1 MPEHR
6 AIFGQVT
13 ENQAVFLAGLEE
25 DLLPEHRGG
34 YALMRDGELIDVF
47 DERARAKEFGFERYP
62 PGGFSVH
69 PIGHPP
75 LQSGYV
81 RAGTVI
87 PAGGGG

>member
-13 ENQAVFLAGLEE
+13 ENQAIFLADLEA

-34 YALMRDGELIDVF
+34 YALMSDGELVAVF
-47 DERARAKEFGFERYP
+47 DERARAKEVGFDRCP
-62 PGGFSVH
+62 PGGFSIH
-69 PIGHPP
+69 PIGHAP

-81 RAGTVI
+81 QSAR
-87 PAGGGG
+87 

>member
-13 ENQAVFLAGLEE
+13 ENQAVFLANLEA

-34 YALMRDGELIDVF
+34 YALMSDGELVAVF
-47 DERARAKEFGFERYP
+47 DERARAKEVGFDRYP
-62 PGGFSVH
+62 PGGFSIH

-81 RAGTVI
+81 GTDALI
-87 PAGGGG
+87 PAGSGE

>member
-13 ENQAVFLAGLEE
+13 ENQAVFLANLEA

-34 YALMRDGELIDVF
+34 YALMSDGELIDVF
-47 DERARAKEFGFERYP
+47 DERARAKEVGLRRYP
-62 PGGFSVH
+62 PGGFSIH
-69 PIGHPP
+69 PIGHPA

-81 RAGTVI
+81 RSDALI
-87 PAGGGG
+87 PAGSGE

>member
-13 ENQAVFLAGLEE
+13 ENQTIFLANLEA
-25 DLLPEHRGG
+25 DLLREHRGG
-34 YALMRDGELIDVF
+34 YALMSDGELVAVF
-47 DERARAKEFGFERYP
+47 DGRARAKEVGFERYP
-62 PGGFSVH
+62 PGGFSIH

-81 RAGTVI
+81 GSASPV
-87 PAGGGG
+87 PAGSGE